1 MMATKSQVPWCS
13 SSVQS
18 WLHNGKVGPTPHR
31 AVGRPGPLDAE
42 PKQTPPLNMPPFTSQ
57 CLHLSHCFRFLF
69 WINFIALRALYRFR
83 QNFQCSHS
91 TASFQTKSEQNN
103 IQSEKPSIHDH
114 GSTGIFRFVSKH
126 WQLFYNYCHSKEKL
140 QISNSNGD
148 ENTF

>member
-1 MMATKSQVPWCS
+1 MMATKSQGPWCS

-18 WLHNGKVGPTPHR
+18 WSAQWKGGSHSKQSNQPARATGLTAKANTTP
-31 AVGRPGPLDAE
+31 
-42 PKQTPPLNMPPFTSQ
+42 NMLLFTSQ

-69 WINFIALRALYRFR
+69 RINFIAVRSLYRFR
-83 QNFQCSHS
+83 QNFQFSHS
-91 TASFQTKSEQNN
+91 TDSFQTKSEPNN

-126 WQLFYNYCHSKEKL
+126 WHLFQNYCHSKERF

-148 ENTF
+148 ENIF